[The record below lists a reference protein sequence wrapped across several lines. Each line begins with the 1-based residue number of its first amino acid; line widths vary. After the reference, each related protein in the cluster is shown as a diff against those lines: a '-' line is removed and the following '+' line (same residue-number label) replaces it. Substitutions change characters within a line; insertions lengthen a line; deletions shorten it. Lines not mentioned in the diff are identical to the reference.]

1 MGTDF
6 RATTAVLAAATPR
19 QVVNSALSFA
29 TRSIRLGQPI
39 GRGPGLTPGQRVLL
53 PLHLCLSQVESGGFH
68 SLLASPTGDAAAD
81 MLAALR
87 DIGAPKAHRLVAEA
101 FSIFP
106 KRQPPRSTPRREAI
120 LDELPEDAMYRRFD
134 AIGRGLVPLIES
146 EVYPQAVAFIRQHAD
161 DFLRETNLPS
171 RRVMAELRE
180 ILGKRVVVPNAA
192 ALAQLARL
200 GVPEEILAFYRV
212 LDWNTGLIEHCD
224 ARLRN
229 LRGVLLLN
237 RSGFRR
243 IACRQGFVVIADT
256 RAERNAFAVATSR
269 QTHRP
274 AGSIL
279 LFSSL
284 PQLYRKSESAPGFAH
299 SVAADFAGFLKG
311 FLEGSLKTV
320 EFCRLRF
327 KGRTKPVWRP
337 VK

>member
-1 MGTDF
+1 MGKDL
-6 RATTAVLAAATPR
+6 RATTAVLAAATPS

-29 TRSIRLGQPI
+29 RQSIRLGRPI
-39 GRGPGLTPGQRVLL
+39 GQGPGLTPGQRVLL

-68 SLLASPTGDAAAD
+68 SLLASPTGDAAVD

-87 DIGAPKAHRLVAEA
+87 VIGALKAHRLVAEA

-106 KRQPPRSTPRREAI
+106 KGQPPRSTTRREAI

-134 AIGRGLVPLIES
+134 AIGRRLGALIES
-146 EVYPQAVAFIRQHAD
+146 EVYPQAVAFIREHAD

-171 RRVMAELRE
+171 KRVMAELRV
-180 ILGKRVVVPNAA
+180 ILGKRVVVPQAD
-192 ALAQLARL
+192 ALAQLAKL

-243 IACRQGFVVIADT
+243 IACKQGFVVIADT
-256 RAERNAFAVATSR
+256 RAERNAFAVATSG
-269 QTHRP
+269 QTQRP

-279 LFSSL
+279 LFSSR
-284 PQLYRKSESAPGFAH
+284 PQLYRPPERAPSFAQP
-299 SVAADFAGFLKG
+299 VAADFAGFLKA

-320 EFCRLRF
+320 EFFRLRF
-327 KGRTKPVWRP
+327 KGGSKPVWRA